1 MLTEIISDAVRK
13 NQPPPTLIMQFQSS
27 GIIAFGTS
35 NVQNRCQRVSL
46 RERAASSSSRGSLV
60 RDRVNENAIF
70 HA

>member
-1 MLTEIISDAVRK
+1 
-13 NQPPPTLIMQFQSS
+13 MQFQSS